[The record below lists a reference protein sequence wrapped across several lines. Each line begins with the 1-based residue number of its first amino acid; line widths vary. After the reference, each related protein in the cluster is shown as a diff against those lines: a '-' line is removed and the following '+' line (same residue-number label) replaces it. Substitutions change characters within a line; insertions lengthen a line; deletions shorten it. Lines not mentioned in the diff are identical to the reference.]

1 MQRLLS
7 LLALGLAASGP
18 ALAQEIAVTNGR
30 VITNTDQGVIEN
42 GTVLIRDGVVVAVG
56 GDVTIPD
63 GAQMVDAEGG
73 WITPG
78 IFAPFT
84 QLGLI
89 EVALEDS
96 ANDASASST
105 GFSVAIDVAD
115 AFNPRN
121 SYIASNRIEGLT
133 RFALFPS
140 TGEEL
145 FAGQGALGNTSGR
158 NDSLFDSGSFV
169 FADLSQSGA
178 ATAGGS
184 REAAWLF
191 LEAAFDDARAYPG
204 RYSSGSEG
212 NVLSRLDAAALVDVA
227 RGRVPLV
234 MNVDRASDILRAIR
248 FAEEHAP
255 VRLIIQGGAEAWMVA
270 SELAEADIPVLIDPL
285 RNLPFSFDSLGS
297 TLEAPARL
305 NAAGVTVAYTTE
317 TADGYFNARLLPQH
331 AGNAVAHGV
340 PWDDAFRAITL
351 TPAEIYGVGDQYGA
365 LAPGYVADVV
375 VWDGDPLEVMSAPTH
390 VFVDGQET
398 EMESRQT
405 RLAERYRDIEDTTP
419 FGYRH

>member
-1 MQRLLS
+1 MRRLLS
-7 LLALGLAASGP
+7 LLALSLAATGP
-18 ALAQEIAVTNGR
+18 ALTQEIAVTNGR
-30 VITNTDQGVIEN
+30 VITNTSDGVIET
-42 GTVLIRDGVVVAVG
+42 GTVLMRDGVVVAVG
-56 GDVTIPD
+56 SDIQVPESAETI
-63 GAQMVDAEGG
+63 DANGG

-96 ANDASASST
+96 ANDSAASET
-105 GFSVAIDVAD
+105 GFSAAIDVAD
-115 AFNPRN
+115 GFNPN
-121 SYIASNRIEGLT
+121 GSYIATHRIEGIT
-133 RFALFPS
+133 RFAIFPS
-140 TGEEL
+140 TGGEL
-145 FAGQGALGNTSGR
+145 FGGRGALADASGGY
-158 NDSLFDSGSFV
+158 DSIFQSRAFM

-204 RYSSGSEG
+204 RYSGGSEG
-212 NVLSRLDAAALVDVA
+212 DVISRMDAAALVDVA
-227 RGRVPLV
+227 RGRIPLV
-234 MNVDRASDILRAIR
+234 LNVDRANDILRAIR
-248 FAEEHAP
+248 FANEHSP

-270 SELAEADIPVLIDPL
+270 GALADADIPVLMDPL
-285 RNLPFSFDSLGS
+285 RNLPSSFDALAS
-297 TLEAPARL
+297 TLEAAQRL

-317 TADGYFNARLLPQH
+317 SADGYFNARLLPQH

-351 TPAEIYGVGDQYGA
+351 TPAEIFGVGDQYGA
-365 LAPGYVADVV
+365 IAPGYVADIV

-390 VFVDGQET
+390 VFIEGEET

-405 RLAERYRDIEDTTP
+405 RLADRYRDLEDTTP
-419 FGYRH
+419 FAYRR